1 MVSRLGALKN
11 NVSVRNVVGSWEV
24 FEVGFVESLSRGRS
38 VGGKGASGE
47 SLGRREGRGAGMH
60 PGQRSSFPESG
71 GAPGTPGDETCGSR
85 RDRLSLDFS
94 QRRQGRAGG
103 RSRCEATERRGVR
116 SGREAAEQLQKCRER
131 KVPG

>member
-1 MVSRLGALKN
+1 MRGCTLVRGVASPKVAEPQAHPVTRLA
-11 NVSVRNVVGSWEV
+11 
-24 FEVGFVESLSRGRS
+24 
-38 VGGKGASGE
+38 
-47 SLGRREGRGAGMH
+47 GRGG
-60 PGQRSSFPESG
+60 
-71 GAPGTPGDETCGSR
+71 
-85 RDRLSLDFS
+85 DRLSLDFS